1 MADII
6 LSGTS
11 LDVFGGPAS
20 VGVSVDYGQTG
31 SRGSKMWV
39 GAGDPTLTLSG
50 QEILINDT
58 YINTSSSDPYY
69 GWMYQYIETPGNPT
83 WQRQYQILQGLQGI
97 QGLVGSFGGSSFEY
111 TYTTATT
118 DTDPT
123 SGKLKFNNTD
133 LSAATMLYISKVD
146 YNSLSANGYLQT
158 VDDSTSTIKGHF
170 AIKKVLDDSVSAMF
184 AITGLHTEHTGYLGI
199 PISYLSG
206 STSIANNTDTI
217 VNFARAGDTGDQGI
231 QGTQGLQGRQ
241 GTQGIQGPQGVQ
253 GTQGIQGIQGVQ
265 GLQGVQGTQGIQGPQ
280 GTQGIQGNQGTQGI
294 QGNQGTQGLQGLQGN
309 QGLQGGGFDQL
320 QGLQGLQGNAG
331 TVQGTQGIQGLQG
344 TQGLQGLQSNLQGPQ
359 GTQGIQGIQGL
370 QGTQG
375 LQGLQGPTNTTYTA
389 PTIGSTSIPSGTT
402 VTTITGLTLTSP
414 TINGGTHVLGTSS
427 SITDATVS
435 WDTTYKNMQVGN
447 GTSTLNFMPF
457 SVNTTAK
464 SANYQL
470 TTGDANT
477 IVQMNGAFVFQLDT
491 SLAVL
496 PIGTQITL
504 LALTTG
510 VTVALTANA
519 TVPTL
524 LYTPGLKL
532 RAANSVA
539 TLIKMSVSSASGTAS
554 TWLLTGD
561 ISA

>member
-1 MADII
+1 MAISFPTTG
-6 LSGTS
+6 LTPNVTTYSNGGRTWLWTGT
-11 LDVFGGPAS
+11 VWKS
-20 VGVSVDYGQTG
+20 VGTV
-31 SRGSKMWV
+31 
-39 GAGDPTLTLSG
+39 
-50 QEILINDT
+50 
-58 YINTSSSDPYY
+58 
-69 GWMYQYIETPGNPT
+69 
-83 WQRQYQILQGLQGI
+83 QGL
-97 QGLVGSFGGSSFEY
+97 
-111 TYTTATT
+111 T
-118 DTDPT
+118 
-123 SGKLKFNNTD
+123 
-133 LSAATMLYISKVD
+133 
-146 YNSLSANGYLQT
+146 
-158 VDDSTSTIKGHF
+158 
-170 AIKKVLDDSVSAMF
+170 
-184 AITGLHTEHTGYLGI
+184 
-199 PISYLSG
+199 
-206 STSIANNTDTI
+206 
-217 VNFARAGDTGDQGI
+217 
-231 QGTQGLQGRQ
+231 GTQGPT
-241 GTQGIQGPQGVQ
+241 GTQ
-253 GTQGIQGIQGVQ
+253 GTQGIQGI
-265 GLQGVQGTQGIQGPQ
+265 
-280 GTQGIQGNQGTQGI
+280 
-294 QGNQGTQGLQGLQGN
+294 
-309 QGLQGGGFDQL
+309 
-320 QGLQGLQGNAG
+320 
-331 TVQGTQGIQGLQG
+331 
-344 TQGLQGLQSNLQGPQ
+344 QGLQSNLQGPQ
-359 GTQGIQGIQGL
+359 GTQGTQGL
-370 QGTQG
+370 QG

-402 VTTITGLTLTSP
+402 VTTISGLTLTSP

-435 WDTTYKNMQVGN
+435 WDTTYKNIQVGN

-539 TLIKMSVSSASGTAS
+539 TLIKMSASSASGTAS